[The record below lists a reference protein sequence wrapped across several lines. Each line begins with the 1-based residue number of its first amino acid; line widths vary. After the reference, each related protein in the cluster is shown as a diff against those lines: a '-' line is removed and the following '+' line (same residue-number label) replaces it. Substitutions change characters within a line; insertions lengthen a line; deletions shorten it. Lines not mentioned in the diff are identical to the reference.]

1 MDEPVIVMQNVTV
14 KPENISLM
22 SPDKNPT
29 LKIQVNG
36 ITLIKFKSSI
46 EEYEMLKNQGVR
58 VTLDILGKC
67 KENEWQGQ
75 VEAQVIIQDYEIKT
89 AMKWVF

>member
-1 MDEPVIVMQNVTV
+1 
-14 KPENISLM
+14 
-22 SPDKNPT
+22 
-29 LKIQVNG
+29 
-36 ITLIKFKSSI
+36 
-46 EEYEMLKNQGVR
+46 MLKNQGVR